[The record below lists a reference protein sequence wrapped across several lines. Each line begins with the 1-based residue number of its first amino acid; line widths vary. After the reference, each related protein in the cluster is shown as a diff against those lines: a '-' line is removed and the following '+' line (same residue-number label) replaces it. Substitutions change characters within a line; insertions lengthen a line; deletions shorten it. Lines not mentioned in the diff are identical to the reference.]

1 MLLCTT
7 VIAFA
12 SEQKGYLLPEQSIMI
27 DRSDIFVTVL
37 NDSLLEGYAIEDGLQ
52 LPL

>member
-27 DRSDIFVTVL
+27 DRSDIFCY
-37 NDSLLEGYAIEDGLQ
+37 SIK
-52 LPL
+52 